1 MKCIFFPFPFPFFL
15 ILNSLEKM
23 LKMTRIRLEHIFWVF
38 VFFVLAIFE
47 FFSKDEVKN

>member
-1 MKCIFFPFPFPFFL
+1 MSALKLNASKVDFL